1 MLEHI
6 INSAD
11 LAKYI
16 LSFKKG
22 QTIFLEG
29 EDSQDLY
36 VLVSGKLDI
45 LKGSHKI
52 AEVSDAGS
60 IFGEMSFLLEEART
74 ASVKAGSDAKVIR
87 IPREEVPAFLGKFPE
102 VVKTFTKIL
111 AKRLDKTS
119 RLAFG
124 LQEFCNQLPDAV
136 ILTDKEGKILSFN
149 ASAERLYGR
158 ESNRMHQRPA
168 EEIYEHPEEYRAFIE
183 DVISRY
189 SVQEKTLRV
198 KHPRKGRRYISTST
212 TVLYDAQHN
221 FQGVLSLGRDVTD
234 MQALERRYR
243 RTRRWMIPLLIFVL
257 LMMAG
262 VFWGYPHFYR
272 EYGIMDSQRTQLRDE
287 LAVDYRL
294 LSSMIV
300 DPLQG
305 KNRNKMNNVLK
316 RFFAVKED
324 VTTPY
329 TGVMVLN
336 NDKKVFDAYALNPDE
351 KANDIIGSSYT
362 GIKFRGDKNS
372 PHRVLTVYRA
382 QDDHPMGHKEIEVA
396 FEVFGGQERLGWLI
410 FRLNT
415 ELMRDKYHVDEATLE
430 AFRFKD
436 FVSNDEGKSE

>member
-52 AEVSDAGS
+52 AEVSEEGA

-74 ASVKAGSDAKVIR
+74 ASVKAGTDAKVIR

-102 VVKTFTKIL
+102 VVKAFTKIL
-111 AKRLDKTS
+111 AKRLDKAS

-198 KHPRKGRRYISTST
+198 KHPRKGTRYISTST

-234 MQALERRYR
+234 MQA
-243 RTRRWMIPLLIFVL
+243 
-257 LMMAG
+257 
-262 VFWGYPHFYR
+262 
-272 EYGIMDSQRTQLRDE
+272 
-287 LAVDYRL
+287 
-294 LSSMIV
+294 
-300 DPLQG
+300 
-305 KNRNKMNNVLK
+305 
-316 RFFAVKED
+316 
-324 VTTPY
+324 
-329 TGVMVLN
+329 
-336 NDKKVFDAYALNPDE
+336 
-351 KANDIIGSSYT
+351 
-362 GIKFRGDKNS
+362 
-372 PHRVLTVYRA
+372 
-382 QDDHPMGHKEIEVA
+382 
-396 FEVFGGQERLGWLI
+396 
-410 FRLNT
+410 
-415 ELMRDKYHVDEATLE
+415 
-430 AFRFKD
+430 
-436 FVSNDEGKSE
+436 